1 MLRCLTSK
9 SQRESSEIKGVDNE
23 RDRDL
28 ITRVIEIFTGCTL
41 STTAAD
47 FFNGLAKSR
56 ENQNL
61 VRFLE
66 TLDYRCLL
74 CRLNVQSKAQNL
86 FEKSFSLLK
95 NSVNVRLEIV
105 LGGN

>member
-1 MLRCLTSK
+1 MTVELTPYGYLSAQLCTFVGWAPPTI
-9 SQRESSEIKGVDNE
+9 SCRARSTEW
-23 RDRDL
+23 
-28 ITRVIEIFTGCTL
+28 ITSVIEIFTGCTL

-47 FFNGLAKSR
+47 FFNGLEKSR

-61 VRFLE
+61 VRFLA

-86 FEKSFSLLK
+86 FEKSSSLLK
-95 NSVNVRLEIV
+95 SIEK
-105 LGGN
+105 